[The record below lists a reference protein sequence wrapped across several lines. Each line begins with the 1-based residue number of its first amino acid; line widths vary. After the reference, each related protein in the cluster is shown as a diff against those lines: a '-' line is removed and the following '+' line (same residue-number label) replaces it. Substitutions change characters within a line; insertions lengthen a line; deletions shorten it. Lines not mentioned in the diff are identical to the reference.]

1 MATNRL
7 VEKQVVATYAAALL
21 DGVRDAGGAQDVT
34 NFAIDCMNKCS
45 GKGPGGPGGGGPGGP
60 SGAPKKGQAYSK
72 MAGGPPKGSMP
83 ASHQTWSPIQPAQDS
98 TPWPEPF
105 ETLDNV
111 KTHYVV
117 GLGENKGAVPKKK
130 P

>member
-1 MATNRL
+1 MGPMPGG
-7 VEKQVVATYAAALL
+7 
-21 DGVRDAGGAQDVT
+21 DGP
-34 NFAIDCMNKCS
+34 KPE
-45 GKGPGGPGGGGPGGP
+45 GKGGPGGPGPQGAQGGPGGP
-60 SGAPKKGQAYSK
+60 TNKPKKGQAYSK

-83 ASHQTWSPIQPAQDS
+83 ASHKTWSPVQPAQDS

-105 ETLDNV
+105 VTLDDV

-117 GLGENKGAVPKKK
+117 GLGENKGAQPKPK

>member
-1 MATNRL
+1 M
-7 VEKQVVATYAAALL
+7 
-21 DGVRDAGGAQDVT
+21 
-34 NFAIDCMNKCS
+34 
-45 GKGPGGPGGGGPGGP
+45 GPGGPGGPGGKAGGPGEKAGGPGG
-60 SGAPKKGQAYSK
+60 SSAAPKKGQAYSK
-72 MAGGPPKGSMP
+72 MAAGPKQGRLP
-83 ASHQTWSPIQPAQDS
+83 ASHKTWSPIQPAQDS

-105 ETLDNV
+105 VTLDDV